1 VDPQPRQVDPG
12 GLDEVA
18 RQREKHRAAS
28 LNQPVSGFPAI
39 TVGELAD
46 QVRAA
51 TTGVDTAES
60 VTQLLRSGGHSH
72 ETIESVLR
80 CLDLDA
86 LETPTEQGVVCA
98 AMDPSTGQ
106 QRLRTLAQLEA
117 LLLKD

>member
-1 VDPQPRQVDPG
+1 MHPQPREVDPG

-18 RQREKHRAAS
+18 RQRKKHRAAS
-28 LNQPVSGFPAI
+28 LNQPVPGFPAI

-51 TTGVDTAES
+51 TTGAASAES
-60 VTQLLRSGGHSH
+60 ATEFLRDGGYGH

-80 CLDLDA
+80 CLDLDRP
-86 LETPTEQGVVCA
+86 ETPAQQGVVCA
-98 AMDPSTGQ
+98 PMDTSPGQ